1 MSIDTVAS
9 EIERLAD
16 ATGGIVGVAAT
27 QLATGRHI
35 GYREDELFPTAS
47 VIKLPLLVTVYEDAI
62 AGRIDLSE
70 RVVYR
75 DETKVAGSGVLQY
88 LDDGLDPTLRDLSV
102 LMMSVSD
109 NTATDLL
116 FHRVGKARIEATMD
130 RLGLSSIR
138 APFDIREMLMEL
150 VDMDHSKP
158 GGYEELRTQL
168 RLSAGSGGR
177 SMIPDQA
184 DRTTP
189 ADMCRLLELIE
200 SRAILDP
207 DACTAIIE
215 LMKRIQSGTR
225 VPGLLPKGT
234 VVAHKTGS
242 YRRLRNDVGIVYAPN
257 GPYVIALFAREL
269 ARDNVDDDG
278 ALARISLAVYEE
290 FAGPASP
297 AIA

>member
-1 MSIDTVAS
+1 VSIPALAS
-9 EIERLAD
+9 DIERLAD

-35 GYREDELFPTAS
+35 GYREHELFPTAS
-47 VIKLPLLVTVYEDAI
+47 VVKLPLLVTLYEDAI

-70 RVVYR
+70 RVTYR
-75 DETKVAGSGVLQY
+75 DDTKVAGSGVLQY
-88 LDDGLDPTLRDLSV
+88 LDDGLAPTLRDLSV

-116 FHRVGKARIEATMD
+116 FDRVGKDRIEATLD
-130 RLGLSSIR
+130 RLGLSSTR
-138 APFDIREMLMEL
+138 VPFDIREMLMEL
-150 VDMDHSKP
+150 VDLDHTKP
-158 GGYEELRTQL
+158 GGYDELRRRL

-189 ADMCRLLELIE
+189 ADMCRLLELVE

-207 DACTAIIE
+207 AACTAIIE
-215 LMKRIQSGTR
+215 LMKRIQSATR
-225 VPGLLPKGT
+225 IPGLLPKGT

-257 GPYVIALFAREL
+257 GPYVVALFAREL
-269 ARDNVDDDG
+269 ARDNIDDDG
-278 ALARISLAVYEE
+278 ALARISLAIYEE
-290 FAGPASP
+290 FSG
-297 AIA
+297 

>member
-1 MSIDTVAS
+1 VSIDTVATD
-9 EIERLAD
+9 IERLAES
-16 ATGGIVGVAAT
+16 TGGIVGVAAT

-47 VIKLPLLVTVYEDAI
+47 VIKLPLLVTLYQDAI
-62 AGRIDLSE
+62 AGRIDLTE
-70 RVVYR
+70 RVTYR
-75 DETKVAGSGVLQY
+75 DGTKVAGSGVLQY
-88 LDDGLDPTLRDLSV
+88 LDEGLNPTLRDLSV

-116 FHRVGKARIEATMD
+116 FDRVGKARIEAAMD
-130 RLGLSSIR
+130 GLGLTSIR

-158 GGYEELRTQL
+158 GGYDELRRLL
-168 RLSAGSGGR
+168 RISAGSGGR
-177 SMIPDQA
+177 SMIPERA

-200 SRAILDP
+200 SRAILDA
-207 DACTAIIE
+207 DACTAIVE
-215 LMKRIQSGTR
+215 LMKRIQSATR
-225 VPGLLPKGT
+225 IPGLLPKGT

-290 FAGPASP
+290 FAG
-297 AIA
+297 

>member
-1 MSIDTVAS
+1 MSLTAVRS

-27 QLATGRHI
+27 QLGTGQHI
-35 GYREDELFPTAS
+35 GYRDDELFPTAS
-47 VIKLPLLVTVYEDAI
+47 VVKLPLLVTLYEDAI

-70 RVVYR
+70 RIAYR
-75 DETKVAGSGVLQY
+75 EDTKVAGSGVLQF

-116 FHRVGKARIEATMD
+116 FDRVGKARIEATMG

-138 APFDIREMLMEL
+138 VPFDIREMLMEL
-150 VDMDHSKP
+150 VDMDHSQP
-158 GGYEELRTQL
+158 GGYDELRRLL
-168 RLSAGSGGR
+168 RISAGSGGR
-177 SMIPDQA
+177 SMIPAEA

-200 SRAILDP
+200 SRAILDA

-215 LMKRIQSGTR
+215 LLKRIQSATR
-225 VPGLLPKGT
+225 IPGLLPKGT

-257 GPYVIALFAREL
+257 GPYAVAIFAREL
-269 ARDNVDDDG
+269 ARDNIDDDG
-278 ALARISLAVYEE
+278 ALARISLAIYEE
-290 FAGPASP
+290 FAG
-297 AIA
+297 

>member
-1 MSIDTVAS
+1 VTVESVGA

-27 QLATGRHI
+27 QLGTGRHI

-47 VIKLPLLVTVYEDAI
+47 VIKLPLLVTLYEDAI
-62 AGRIDLSE
+62 AGRIDLAE
-70 RVVYR
+70 RIAYR
-75 DETKVAGSGVLQY
+75 GETRVAGSGVLQY

-116 FHRVGKARIEATMD
+116 FDRVGKARIEVTMD

-138 APFDIREMLMEL
+138 VPFDIREMLMEL
-150 VDMDHSKP
+150 VDMDHTKP
-158 GGYEELRTQL
+158 GGYDELRRLL
-168 RLSAGSGGR
+168 RISAGSGGR
-177 SMIPDQA
+177 SMIPDEA

-189 ADMCRLLELIE
+189 ADMSRLCELIE
-200 SRAILDP
+200 SRAILD
-207 DACTAIIE
+207 DRSCTEILE
-215 LMKRIQSGTR
+215 LMKRIQSATR
-225 VPGLLPKGT
+225 IPGLLPKGT

-257 GPYVIALFAREL
+257 GPYAVAIFAREL

-278 ALARISLAVYEE
+278 ALARISLAIYEE
-290 FAGPASP
+290 FAS
-297 AIA
+297 

>member
-1 MSIDTVAS
+1 VSLTAVSS

-47 VIKLPLLVTVYEDAI
+47 VIKLPLLVTLYEDAI

-70 RVVYR
+70 RVTYR
-75 DETKVAGSGVLQY
+75 EETKVAGSGVLQY

-116 FHRVGKARIEATMD
+116 FDRVGKTRIESTMG
-130 RLGLSSIR
+130 RLGLESIR
-138 APFDIREMLMEL
+138 VPFDIREMLMEL
-150 VDMDHSKP
+150 VDMDHTEP
-158 GGYEELRTQL
+158 GGYDELRRLL

-177 SMIPDQA
+177 SMIPEQA

-207 DACTAIIE
+207 EACTAIIE
-215 LMKRIQSGTR
+215 LLKRIQSATR
-225 VPGLLPKGT
+225 IPGLLPKGT

-242 YRRLRNDVGIVYAPN
+242 YRRLRNDAGIVYAPN
-257 GPYVIALFAREL
+257 GPYAVAIFAREL
-269 ARDNVDDDG
+269 ARDNVDDDS
-278 ALARISLAVYEE
+278 ALARISLAIYEE
-290 FAGPASP
+290 FAG
-297 AIA
+297 

>member
-1 MSIDTVAS
+1 VTLTAVRS

-27 QLATGRHI
+27 HLLSGRHI

-47 VIKLPLLVTVYEDAI
+47 VIKLPLLVTLYEDAI

-70 RVVYR
+70 RVTYR
-75 DETKVAGSGVLQY
+75 EDTKVAGSGVLQF
-88 LDDGLDPTLRDLSV
+88 LDDGLNPTLRDLAV

-116 FHRVGKARIEATMD
+116 FDRVGKSRIEATMG
-130 RLGLSSIR
+130 RLGLESIR

-150 VDMDHSKP
+150 VDMDHTQP
-158 GGYEELRTQL
+158 GGYDELRRLL

-177 SMIPDQA
+177 SMIPEEA

-207 DACTAIIE
+207 ESCTAIVE
-215 LMKRIQSGTR
+215 LLKRIQSATR
-225 VPGLLPKGT
+225 IPGLLPKGT

-257 GPYVIALFAREL
+257 GPYAVALFAREL
-269 ARDNVDDDG
+269 TRDNIDDDG
-278 ALARISLAVYEE
+278 ALARISLAIFEE
-290 FAGPASP
+290 FAA
-297 AIA
+297 

>member
-1 MSIDTVAS
+1 MTLTALRS
-9 EIERLAD
+9 EIERLAE

-27 QLATGRHI
+27 QLGTGRHL

-47 VIKLPLLVTVYEDAI
+47 VIKLPLLVTLHEDAI

-70 RVVYR
+70 RVTYR
-75 DETKVAGSGVLQY
+75 DDTKVAGSGVLQY
-88 LDDGLDPTLRDLSV
+88 LDDGLNPTLRDLSV

-116 FHRVGKARIEATMD
+116 FDRVGKARIEARMG

-138 APFDIREMLMEL
+138 VPFDIREMLMEL
-150 VDMDHSKP
+150 VDMDHSQP
-158 GGYEELRTQL
+158 GGYEELRRRL
-168 RLSAGSGGR
+168 RISAGSGGR
-177 SMIPDQA
+177 SMIPEAA

-207 DACTAIIE
+207 DACTAILE
-215 LMKRIQSGTR
+215 LLKRIQTGTR
-225 VPGLLPKGT
+225 IPGLLPKGT

-242 YRRLRNDVGIVYAPN
+242 YRRLRNDAGIVYAPN
-257 GPYVIALFAREL
+257 GPYAVAIFAREL
-269 ARDNVDDDG
+269 ARDNIDDDG
-278 ALARISLAVYEE
+278 ALARISLAIYEE
-290 FAGPASP
+290 FAD
-297 AIA
+297 

>member
-1 MSIDTVAS
+1 VSFTAVRS

-27 QLATGRHI
+27 QLGTGRHI

-47 VIKLPLLVTVYEDAI
+47 VIKLPLLVTLYEDAI

-70 RVVYR
+70 RVTYR
-75 DETKVAGSGVLQY
+75 EDTKVAGSGVLQY
-88 LDDGLDPTLRDLSV
+88 LDDGLDPTVRDLAV

-116 FHRVGKARIEATMD
+116 FDRVGKARIEATMD

-150 VDMDHSKP
+150 VDMDHSQP
-158 GGYEELRTQL
+158 GGYEELRKLL

-177 SMIPDQA
+177 SMIPEAA

-207 DACTAIIE
+207 ESCTAIIE
-215 LMKRIQSGTR
+215 LLKRIQSATR
-225 VPGLLPKGT
+225 IPGLLPKGT

-257 GPYVIALFAREL
+257 GPYAVALFAREL
-269 ARDNVDDDG
+269 ARDNIDDDG
-278 ALARISLAVYEE
+278 ALARISLAIYEE
-290 FAGPASP
+290 FAG
-297 AIA
+297 

>member
-1 MSIDTVAS
+1 VSLTAVSS

-47 VIKLPLLVTVYEDAI
+47 VIKLPLLVTLYEDAI

-70 RVVYR
+70 RVTYR
-75 DETKVAGSGVLQY
+75 EDTKVAGSGVLQF
-88 LDDGLDPTLRDLSV
+88 LDDGLNPTLRDLSV

-116 FHRVGKARIEATMD
+116 FDRVGKARIEATMG
-130 RLGLSSIR
+130 RLGLASIR
-138 APFDIREMLMEL
+138 VPFDIREMLMEL
-150 VDMDHSKP
+150 VDMDHTEP
-158 GGYEELRTQL
+158 GGYDELRRLL

-177 SMIPDQA
+177 SMIPEQA

-215 LMKRIQSGTR
+215 LLKRIQSATR
-225 VPGLLPKGT
+225 IPGLLPKGT

-242 YRRLRNDVGIVYAPN
+242 YRRLRNDAGIVYAPN
-257 GPYVIALFAREL
+257 GPYAVAIFAREL

-278 ALARISLAVYEE
+278 ALARISLAIYEE
-290 FAGPASP
+290 FAG
-297 AIA
+297 

>member
-1 MSIDTVAS
+1 
-9 EIERLAD
+9 
-16 ATGGIVGVAAT
+16 
-27 QLATGRHI
+27 
-35 GYREDELFPTAS
+35 
-47 VIKLPLLVTVYEDAI
+47 VIKLPLLVTLYEDAI

-75 DETKVAGSGVLQY
+75 EGTKVAGSGVLQY

-116 FHRVGKARIEATMD
+116 FDRVGKTRIEATMD
-130 RLGLSSIR
+130 RLGLSSTR
-138 APFDIREMLMEL
+138 VPFDIRAMLMEL

-158 GGYEELRTQL
+158 GGYDELRTRL
-168 RLSAGSGGR
+168 RQSAGGGGR

-189 ADMCRLLELIE
+189 ADMSRLLELIE
-200 SRAILDP
+200 SRSILDA

-215 LMKRIQSGTR
+215 LMKRSQSGTR
-225 VPGLLPKGT
+225 IPGLLPKGT

-290 FAGPASP
+290 FAG
-297 AIA
+297 

>member
-9 EIERLAD
+9 DIERIAD
-16 ATGGIVGVAAT
+16 ATGGIVGVSAT
-27 QLATGRHI
+27 QLATGRHL
-35 GYREDELFPTAS
+35 GYREDQLFPTAS
-47 VIKLPLLVTVYEDAI
+47 VVKLPLIVTLYEDAL

-88 LDDGLDPTLRDLSV
+88 LDDGLDPTLRDLAV

-116 FHRVGKARIEATMD
+116 FDRVGKSRIEATMD
-130 RLGLSSIR
+130 RLGLASIR
-138 APFDIREMLMEL
+138 VPFDIREMLMEL

-158 GGYEELRTQL
+158 GGYDELRRLL
-168 RLSAGSGGR
+168 RLSSGSGGR
-177 SMIPDQA
+177 SMIPEQA

-189 ADMCRLLELIE
+189 ADMCRLLERLE
-200 SRAILDP
+200 SRAILD
-207 DACTAIIE
+207 DDSCTAIIE
-215 LMKRIQSGTR
+215 LMKRIQSSTR
-225 VPGLLPKGT
+225 IPGLLPKGT

-257 GPYVIALFAREL
+257 GPYVVALFAREL
-269 ARDNVDDDG
+269 ARDNIEDDA
-278 ALARISLAVYEE
+278 ALAKISLAIYEE
-290 FAGPASP
+290 FAGAVSP
-297 AIA
+297 SVA

>member
-1 MSIDTVAS
+1 VTLTAIRS

-35 GYREDELFPTAS
+35 GYREGELFPTAS
-47 VIKLPLLVTVYEDAI
+47 VVKLPLLVTLYEDAL

-70 RVVYR
+70 RVTYR
-75 DETKVAGSGVLQY
+75 DGTKVAGSGVLQF
-88 LDDGLDPTLRDLSV
+88 LDDGLNPTLRDLAV

-116 FHRVGKARIEATMD
+116 FDRVGKARIEGTMD
-130 RLGLSSIR
+130 RLGLASIR
-138 APFDIREMLMEL
+138 VPFDIREMLMEL
-150 VDMDHSKP
+150 VDMDHTTP
-158 GGYEELRTQL
+158 GGYEELRTRL

-177 SMIPDQA
+177 SMIPEQA

-207 DACTAIIE
+207 ESCTAIIE
-215 LMKRIQSGTR
+215 LLKRIQSATR
-225 VPGLLPKGT
+225 IPGLLPKGT

-257 GPYVIALFAREL
+257 GPYTVALFAREL
-269 ARDNVDDDG
+269 PRDNIDDDG
-278 ALARISLAVYEE
+278 ALARISLAIYEE
-290 FAGPASP
+290 FAG
-297 AIA
+297 

>member
-1 MSIDTVAS
+1 VTVEA
-9 EIERLAD
+9 LATKIQGL
-16 ATGGIVGVAAT
+16 AEETGGVVGVAAT

-47 VIKLPLLVTVYEDAI
+47 VIKLPLLVTLYEDAI

-70 RVVYR
+70 RVTYR
-75 DETKVAGSGVLQY
+75 GDTKVAGSGVLQY
-88 LDDGLDPTLRDLSV
+88 VDDGLQPTLRDLSV

-116 FHRVGKARIEATMD
+116 FDRVGKSRIEATMA

-138 APFDIREMLMEL
+138 VPFDIREMLMEL

-158 GGYEELRTQL
+158 GGYEELRRLL
-168 RLSAGSGGR
+168 RISAGSGGR

-184 DRTTP
+184 DRATP
-189 ADMCRLLELIE
+189 ADMCRLLELLE
-200 SRAILDP
+200 SRSILDV

-215 LMKRIQSGTR
+215 LMKRIQAATR
-225 VPGLLPKGT
+225 IPGLLPKGT

-257 GPYVIALFAREL
+257 GPYVIALFARDL
-269 ARDNVDDDG
+269 VNDNIDDDA

-290 FAGPASP
+290 LAG
-297 AIA
+297 

>member
-1 MSIDTVAS
+1 
-9 EIERLAD
+9 
-16 ATGGIVGVAAT
+16 AT

-47 VIKLPLLVTVYEDAI
+47 VIKLPLLVTLYEDAI

-70 RVVYR
+70 RVTYR
-75 DETKVAGSGVLQY
+75 ERTKVAGTGVLQY
-88 LDDGLDPTLRDLSV
+88 LDDGLDPTVRDLAV

-116 FHRVGKARIEATMD
+116 FDRVGKSRIEATMD
-130 RLGLSSIR
+130 RLGLESIR

-158 GGYEELRTQL
+158 GGYEELRRLL

-177 SMIPDQA
+177 SMVPEEA
-184 DRTTP
+184 DRATP

-207 DACTAIIE
+207 ESCTAIIE
-215 LMKRIQSGTR
+215 LLKRIQSATR
-225 VPGLLPKGT
+225 IPGLLPKGT

-257 GPYVIALFAREL
+257 GPYAVALFAREL
-269 ARDNVDDDG
+269 ARDNIDDDG

-290 FAGPASP
+290 FAG
-297 AIA
+297 

>member
-1 MSIDTVAS
+1 VTLTAVRS

-27 QLATGRHI
+27 HLVTGRHI

-47 VIKLPLLVTVYEDAI
+47 VIKLPLLVTLYEDAI

-70 RVVYR
+70 RVTYR
-75 DETKVAGSGVLQY
+75 EDTKVAGSGVLQF
-88 LDDGLDPTLRDLSV
+88 LDDGLNPTVRDLSV

-116 FHRVGKARIEATMD
+116 LDRVGKRRIESTMG
-130 RLGLSSIR
+130 RLGLQSIR

-150 VDMDHSKP
+150 VDMDHTQP
-158 GGYEELRTQL
+158 GGYDELRRRL

-177 SMIPDQA
+177 SMIATQA
-184 DRTTP
+184 DRATP

-207 DACTAIIE
+207 DSCTAILE
-215 LMKRIQSGTR
+215 LLKRIQSATR
-225 VPGLLPKGT
+225 IPGLLPKGT

-242 YRRLRNDVGIVYAPN
+242 YRRLRNDVGIVYAPS
-257 GPYVIALFAREL
+257 GPYAVALFAREL
-269 ARDNVDDDG
+269 ARDNIDDDG
-278 ALARISLAVYEE
+278 ALARISLAIYEE
-290 FAGPASP
+290 FAAT
-297 AIA
+297 

>member
-9 EIERLAD
+9 AIERLAD

-27 QLATGRHI
+27 QLATGRHL

-47 VIKLPLLVTVYEDAI
+47 VIKLPLLVTLYEDAR

-158 GGYEELRTQL
+158 GGYEELRTLL

-200 SRAILDP
+200 SRTILDP

-225 VPGLLPKGT
+225 IPGLLPKGT

-290 FAGPASP
+290 FAG
-297 AIA
+297 

>member
-1 MSIDTVAS
+1 MTLTAVRS

-35 GYREDELFPTAS
+35 GYREEELFPTAS
-47 VIKLPLLVTVYEDAI
+47 VIKLPLLVTLYEDAI
-62 AGRIDLSE
+62 AGRIDLSG
-70 RVVYR
+70 RVTYR
-75 DETKVAGSGVLQY
+75 EETKVAGSGVLQF
-88 LDDGLDPTLRDLSV
+88 LDDGLNPTLRDLSV

-116 FHRVGKARIEATMD
+116 FDRVGKTRIESTMR
-130 RLGLSSIR
+130 RLGLESIR

-150 VDMDHSKP
+150 VDMDHTQP
-158 GGYEELRTQL
+158 GGYDELRRLL

-177 SMIPDQA
+177 SMIPEQA

-207 DACTAIIE
+207 DSCTAIVE
-215 LMKRIQSGTR
+215 LLKRIQSATR
-225 VPGLLPKGT
+225 IPGLLPKGT

-257 GPYVIALFAREL
+257 GPYAVALFAREL
-269 ARDNVDDDG
+269 ARDNIDDDG
-278 ALARISLAVYEE
+278 ALARISLAIYEE
-290 FAGPASP
+290 FAG
-297 AIA
+297 